1 MTQVPPEILAR
12 GIKIKPGT
20 ECLQRGPVWV
30 LIARNPPSEK
40 SPVKFLFL
48 FL

>member
-1 MTQVPPEILAR
+1 MTQVPPVILAH

-20 ECLQRGPVWV
+20 EGLQRGPAWV
-30 LIARNPPSEK
+30 LIAQNPPSEK